1 MGRTGGDWEIGTQG
15 ELQGIPP
22 TQTLKHSPTP
32 PLILLPLTLGLI
44 LGLFGCSS
52 QTHKATQPSASSSPT
67 QDSES
72 NLTFFGVN
80 FEQADEAGRP
90 VWRVKAKKAKYFKEK
105 QIGQA
110 ESPSGELYQDGKVV
124 YEFTAQQADIKQDGK
139 QLFLKGKIV
148 AVDPHNGVVVRGNEL
163 EWRPKEDL
171 MIVRNQVTG
180 NNKQLQ
186 VVAKEGRVKTREQRM
201 DLFGDVVAN
210 SNEPQLQ
217 MRTQH
222 LIWQIKQ
229 QKLIGDRPVQID
241 RYENNQITDR
251 GKGDTAEANLKTK
264 IITVKNNAQIEILNP
279 AMQVTSNF
287 MTWDLNAETV
297 KTSAPVRVFHRTD
310 NVTVNGDR
318 GEMNTQQKIVYIT
331 GNVNAVG
338 QRGQLLKSKK
348 LTWYLNNQFV
358 EAQGNVFYQ
367 QMDPP
372 LSFTGQQA
380 SGNLQ
385 DENIVVKGNN
395 SSDKVYTKIIPQDL
409 KSQ

>member
-1 MGRTGGDWEIGTQG
+1 MGRTGGNWEIGKLR
-15 ELQGIPP
+15 ELQEILKTRTLPNFP
-22 TQTLKHSPTP
+22 TSP
-32 PLILLPLTLGLI
+32 LVLLPLTLCLI

-52 QTHKATQPSASSSPT
+52 QTHTATQPSASSSPT

-148 AVDPHNGVVVRGNEL
+148 AVDPHNGIVVRGNEL

-186 VVAKEGRVKTREQRM
+186 VVAQEGRVKTREQRM

-264 IITVKNNAQIEILNP
+264 IITVKNNAQIEILDP
-279 AMQVTSNF
+279 AMQITSNL

-318 GEMNTQQKIVYIT
+318 GEMNTRQKIVYIT
-331 GNVNAVG
+331 GNVNAIG
-338 QRGQLLKSKK
+338 QRGQALKSKT

>member
-1 MGRTGGDWEIGTQG
+1 
-15 ELQGIPP
+15 
-22 TQTLKHSPTP
+22 
-32 PLILLPLTLGLI
+32 
-44 LGLFGCSS
+44 
-52 QTHKATQPSASSSPT
+52 
-67 QDSES
+67 
-72 NLTFFGVN
+72 
-80 FEQADEAGRP
+80 
-90 VWRVKAKKAKYFKEK
+90 
-105 QIGQA
+105 
-110 ESPSGELYQDGKVV
+110 
-124 YEFTAQQADIKQDGK
+124 
-139 QLFLKGKIV
+139 
-148 AVDPHNGVVVRGNEL
+148 
-163 EWRPKEDL
+163 
-171 MIVRNQVTG
+171 TG

-186 VVAKEGRVKTREQRM
+186 VVAQEGRVKTREQRM

-310 NVTVNGDR
+310 NVTVNGDQ

-348 LTWYLNNQFV
+348 LTWYLNNQFI

-367 QMDPP
+367 QMEPP

-395 SSDKVYTKIIPQDL
+395 SSDKVYTKIIPQDQ